1 MKIVGVDLDGTISKA
16 GLYNPSLRLPCWLFI
31 FLVPIIIL
39 IKPNEK
45 MVQKL
50 QEFAEAGYKIVI
62 ISARPAWAHKITE
75 VWLSMHKIPFTKIF
89 CVDFGKGTKQRK
101 LNIIEK
107 EGIDQFFD
115 DNERL
120 VNFLTQHSIKATN
133 IFS

>member
-1 MKIVGVDLDGTISKA
+1 
-16 GLYNPSLRLPCWLFI
+16 
-31 FLVPIIIL
+31 
-39 IKPNEK
+39 

-89 CVDFGKGTKQRK
+89 CVGFGKGTKQRK

-120 VNFLTQHSIKATN
+120 VNFLTQHSVKATN